1 MGKTVYTAYFLG
13 KVILPIEV
21 EFTEIAPVVPIV
33 ETPLAPPVVTPTE
46 AAKTPATPVTP
57 ISVSTSPTPTAE
69 SVNSAEKQS
78 GNMTAL
84 KICIVVF
91 VLLGVAILK
100 RKSIANIIH
109 KLTNKEE
116 KTNYENNEKTDNS
129 NSDFDALDE
138 LDNSD
143 EG

>member
-13 KVILPIEV
+13 KVILPVEV
-21 EFTEIAPVVPIV
+21 EFTEIAPITPTV
-33 ETPLAPPVVTPTE
+33 ETPSAETPET
-46 AAKTPATPVTP
+46 AKTPATPVTP

-69 SVNSAEKQS
+69 TSTAVTTAK
-78 GNMTAL
+78 GNGTMTAL

-100 RKSIANIIH
+100 RKSITNIIH

-116 KTNYENNEKTDNS
+116 NTNYEKTNNG
-129 NSDFDALDE
+129 NSDIDALDE